1 MFKDNMYKDNYI
13 NSLRN
18 DIIEVVEEYLSP
30 VALNYGYSEV
40 PLESGIKWKPIVL
53 LIGNYSSGKSTLI
66 NEFLGCEVQMTG
78 QAPTDDSFTIITGDS
93 HTSSDEETRVT
104 EERDGKVLLNDPEYP
119 FESLKKHGQKFASH
133 FRLKKVN
140 SDFLNN
146 IAIVDTPGMLDSIS
160 ERDRGYNYQEVI
172 GDIAQLADLILVLF
186 DPHKAGTVREAH
198 ISLRETLPERTFEER
213 VHYVL
218 NRIDECSSLT
228 DLLQVFGTLCWN
240 LSQITG
246 RKDIPVIH
254 LSYSKSAVKNKTL
267 NDEGFLKHLDNRH
280 EKLKETVLK
289 TPHSHLDNLVSFLE
303 LHSTRISHLLETL
316 INYKKK
322 MKRHNFKTFI
332 RGSVLSLFI
341 SGFAGC
347 YCFFGGYDSEIS
359 ALVAFSSFSFLMF
372 LWTIVAKMF
381 SSKYHDTIL
390 SELDS
395 LTILNNQTREDSWN
409 SIKGIAET
417 YLKKTKGKFSL
428 KKVKKDF
435 SSIEYVD
442 MNETK
447 EFREGISEVT
457 SIHPDEKFLQMK

>member
-1 MFKDNMYKDNYI
+1 MLKDGMYKDNYI
-13 NSLRN
+13 KSLRN
-18 DIIEVVEEYLSP
+18 DIIEIVEDYLTP
-30 VALNYGYSEV
+30 VAQRYGYSEI

-66 NEFLGCEVQMTG
+66 NEFLGCDVQMTG
-78 QAPTDDSFTIITGDS
+78 QAPTDDSFTIITGDNKVS
-93 HTSSDEETRVT
+93 EDGGVRVT

-140 SDFLNN
+140 SKFLEN

-254 LSYSKSAVKNKTL
+254 LSYSKSAIKDKL
-267 NDEGFLKHLDNRH
+267 PDNDGFLKHLDNRH
-280 EKLKETVLK
+280 EQLKETVLK

-303 LHSTRISHLLETL
+303 LHSTRLLHLLESF
-316 INYKKK
+316 INYKKS
-322 MKRHNFKTFI
+322 MRRYNLKTYLKGGVFSLFLGSALGYLSFFNGYSNDI
-332 RGSVLSLFI
+332 SVLTGISAFIASLF
-341 SGFAGC
+341 
-347 YCFFGGYDSEIS
+347 
-359 ALVAFSSFSFLMF
+359 VWSFPAKFLSNKHHEK
-372 LWTIVAKMF
+372 LLLDI
-381 SSKYHDTIL
+381 
-390 SELDS
+390 DS
-395 LTILNNQTREDSWN
+395 LTPLNNQTRKDSWSAVKN
-409 SIKGIAET
+409 IAHT
-417 YLKKTKGKFSL
+417 YIEKKKGKISL
-428 KKVKKDF
+428 KQVEKDYGTTLHVE
-435 SSIEYVD
+435 I
-442 MNETK
+442 NETK
-447 EFREGISEVT
+447 EFREGVNELSKIKS
-457 SIHPDEKFLQMK
+457 